1 MKQTAYQKNKESK
14 SFLCWEFCRDLS
26 EDALIALLD
35 DSNTTRSLTAAQVL
49 QLRGSATVIKLAQ
62 RDCANA
68 NYKRRALGAFVLGQI
83 KLSAFEEKKS
93 VALLHDLALYDKSA
107 NVRSNAVSSLGHRC
121 VRNNKQAARLL
132 NLLAQTILDSSSSV
146 RQSTAFALS
155 TFYNESSIPLLLKL
169 LNDSH
174 GNVRDW
180 AAFAVNMNE
189 YNTPQ
194 LKDCFV
200 ALLND
205 SHSGVRY
212 EAIIGLAKMQDKRV
226 RQTLMEELSKDE
238 IDDELVKAAG
248 DLGDTSLLPT
258 LQAIMDKFEPF
269 DELNHT
275 ITLLEKVKEKQNS
288 EKVT

>member
-14 SFLCWEFCRDLS
+14 SFLCWEFCRYLS

-35 DSNTTRSLTAAQVL
+35 DSDAAISQTAAQFL
-49 QLRGSATVIKLAQ
+49 QLKGGTAVIKLAQ
-62 RDCANA
+62 NDCENV
-68 NYKRRALGAFVLGQI
+68 NYKRRALGAFILGQI

-93 VALLHDLALYDKSA
+93 VALLHDLALHDKSA
-107 NVRSNAVSSLGHRC
+107 HVRANAVSSLGHRC
-121 VRNNKQAARLL
+121 VRNNKHAALLL
-132 NLLAQTILDSSSSV
+132 NLSAQTLLDLSSSV

-155 TFYNESSIPLLLKL
+155 TFYNEASISLLLKL
-169 LNDSH
+169 LNDNH
-174 GNVRDW
+174 GNIREW

-194 LKDCFV
+194 LKDCFT
-200 ALLND
+200 ALLDD

-226 RQTLMEELSKDE
+226 TQTLMDELSKDE
-238 IDDELVKAAG
+238 IDDEFVKAAG
-248 DLGDTSLLPT
+248 DLGDTALLPT
-258 LQAIMDKFEPF
+258 LQAIMDKFELF
-269 DELNHT
+269 DELNHA